1 MIQTWTLPS
10 REIWLMWLFET
21 MYSLCVCFTYICMRI
36 AFIRDPVS
44 PGLLSHQ
51 RCLHSLAKG
60 PKFKTICMHTL
71 CYGMLCQIYMQCIAI
86 PTPSSHTYAWR
97 TRGRRALS
105 IRNPRAV
112 TGNCHHLIFVICILL
127 GWKILGVW
135 WLPKHSN
142 CQIFWVWLVFFC
154 WFVCLFWWLPKRS
167 NCSNHWAWLAFFVC
181 FYGCPSASFVQ
192 YSDSG

>member
-1 MIQTWTLPS
+1 MIQTWPLPS

-21 MYSLCVCFTYICMRI
+21 MYSLCVWLSYICMRI

-97 TRGRRALS
+97 TRGRRALG
-105 IRNPRAV
+105 IKNPRAV
-112 TGNCHHLIFVICILL
+112 TGNCHHLIFVICYVYPARVKNIRRVVVAQAQQLPNLL
-127 GWKILGVW
+127 SVA
-135 WLPKHSN
+135 S
-142 CQIFWVWLVFFC
+142 
-154 WFVCLFWWLPKRS
+154 
-167 NCSNHWAWLAFFVC
+167 VC
-181 FYGCPSASFVQ
+181 FLLVRLFVFMVAQ
-192 YSDSG
+192 AQQLSKISEPG

>member
-1 MIQTWTLPS
+1 MIQTWPLPS

-105 IRNPRAV
+105 IK
-112 TGNCHHLIFVICILL
+112 NCPISWACLVFVFLFVRL
-127 GWKILGVW
+127 
-135 WLPKHSN
+135 
-142 CQIFWVWLVFFC
+142 FVFFC
-154 WFVCLFWWLPKRS
+154 CPRAPIVQSSEPGQCFLFVFMVAQVQQLS
-167 NCSNHWAWLAFFVC
+167 NLLSLASVSLDSLWQ
-181 FYGCPSASFVQ
+181 PRNINVQ
-192 YSDSG
+192 EKTT